1 MEYLSSRLSSPS
13 PERKTE
19 ISFKQFILGIGTFI
33 NSPLIFQCFF
43 SYRRKKNYIGFI
55 GRVEEFSPLV
65 RVVHAP
71 TDPKGKEREKL
82 PALV

>member
-1 MEYLSSRLSSPS
+1 MAYLSSRLSSPS

-55 GRVEEFSPLV
+55 GRVEEFSPLD
-65 RVVHAP
+65 RVVHAKCRCTP
-71 TDPKGKEREKL
+71 REKDL
-82 PALV
+82 TK